1 MAARSRN
8 RAFQYALLA
17 SLALHVALLI
27 GVPDLRPAMT
37 RAVESVPLVARLLD
51 LQPAPLPEAPKREE
65 RPARAREARPQI
77 QQLPPET
84 PVAATPSPVAA
95 PEPAAP
101 APAQPVAAAQPAP
114 TPAAPLPVPDN
125 TEARSRD
132 QYRIELIAAA
142 KRIKDELRYPPLA
155 RENRW
160 QGDVRVGVAVNAG
173 GGASIEVCES
183 SGYEVLDRQAVEI
196 FRRAADSV
204 PVPAALRGKA
214 FALEPVQTVF
224 RFEN

>member
-1 MAARSRN
+1 VAARSRN

-17 SLALHVALLI
+17 SLALHIAFLI
-27 GVPDLRPAMT
+27 GIPDLRPAMT

-65 RPARAREARPQI
+65 RPAPAREPGRTI
-77 QQLPPET
+77 QQLPVET
-84 PVAATPSPVAA
+84 PAPPTPSPVAA
-95 PEPAAP
+95 AEPAPP
-101 APAQPVAAAQPAP
+101 AAAQPVAAAQAAP
-114 TPAAPLPVPDN
+114 PPAAPAPVPDN

-160 QGDVRVGVAVNAG
+160 QGDVRVGVAINPG
-173 GGASIEVCES
+173 GAASIEVRES